1 MGKAA
6 VEAPFSLVYGS
17 PVNNHTFLYDFVPSV
32 GILELSTIVDDN

>member
-17 PVNNHTFLYDFVPSV
+17 PVNNHTFSYESVPSV